1 MDFHIFYLLFPMKLA
16 SIFLIVGIV
25 NSVNQLNPGMRKVR
39 RDSNYG
45 SIMGS
50 ASHFKS
56 RKEKKPV
63 ADKPEVEKPKVDKP
77 KDDNIDDIYYFFST
91 HDYNE
96 DGHLDGHELALS
108 IIGYEFNKGEET
120 LTELSLSEMEVLI
133 NHTLAEDD
141 KDNDG
146 KISWAEYLE
155 SQKYH
160 HLLK

>member
-1 MDFHIFYLLFPMKLA
+1 MKLA

-25 NSVNQLNPGMRKVR
+25 NSLNQVNPGMKNVGKMGQI

-50 ASHFKS
+50 ASQFKS
-56 RKEKKPV
+56 RKEKKPNMDKPEV
-63 ADKPEVEKPKVDKP
+63 DKPEVEKPKVDKP

-120 LTELSLSEMEVLI
+120 LTELSLPEMEVLI
-133 NHTLAEDD
+133 NHTLEEDD